1 MFDNALSYSNSTH
14 SSYPYALLFFL
25 ATMTSIRSFQSAI
38 SKPLLW
44 KLTGFG
50 SSIVGFSCYALSP
63 SFLCLVK
70 EWSPKKIVAYSV
82 VSSLLSIS
90 MLFVKKWSLGRHG
103 KSLLLKGHVVFVV
116 LALTN
121 LWSFWEDRCQQGKV
135 ENRFRKIM
143 NLASIGAFALMAL
156 SLSRQL
162 QIGFDAGVSNFLVG
176 CFLVTLMKMNLKL
189 APLAA
194 LFCYLLVNNRSI
206 SDSLLKLRA
215 CAATQ
220 HVADDHEE
228 EPSLK
233 DIELGDSKRAVIS
246 RRSREILDLKK
257 YWCNEIRSILSPKNI
272 AKSKEVL
279 FLKTCGCEVLKFFL
293 RKFKGK
299 LNIVL

>member
-1 MFDNALSYSNSTH
+1 M
-14 SSYPYALLFFL
+14 
-25 ATMTSIRSFQSAI
+25 
-38 SKPLLW
+38 
-44 KLTGFG
+44 
-50 SSIVGFSCYALSP
+50 
-63 SFLCLVK
+63 
-70 EWSPKKIVAYSV
+70 
-82 VSSLLSIS
+82 
-90 MLFVKKWSLGRHG
+90 
-103 KSLLLKGHVVFVV
+103 
-116 LALTN
+116 
-121 LWSFWEDRCQQGKV
+121 
-135 ENRFRKIM
+135 
-143 NLASIGAFALMAL
+143 
-156 SLSRQL
+156 
-162 QIGFDAGVSNFLVG
+162 
-176 CFLVTLMKMNLKL
+176 
-189 APLAA
+189 
-194 LFCYLLVNNRSI
+194 LVNNRSI

>member
-25 ATMTSIRSFQSAI
+25 ATMTSIRSFHSAI

-135 ENRFRKIM
+135 ENRFRKMM

-156 SLSRQL
+156 SLLRQL
-162 QIGFDAGVSNFLVG
+162 QIGFDVGVTNFLVG

-194 LFCYLLVNNRSI
+194 
-206 SDSLLKLRA
+206 
-215 CAATQ
+215 
-220 HVADDHEE
+220 
-228 EPSLK
+228 
-233 DIELGDSKRAVIS
+233 
-246 RRSREILDLKK
+246 
-257 YWCNEIRSILSPKNI
+257 
-272 AKSKEVL
+272 
-279 FLKTCGCEVLKFFL
+279 
-293 RKFKGK
+293 
-299 LNIVL
+299 